1 MFRFLS
7 AAAFVVLTAGCA
19 FTPQAVV
26 IKPKVDVAA
35 SEVGKDIEL
44 PLTVVDERPRQT
56 IGTRGA
62 RGVGAEMTVDGNLA
76 EIVREAVAEGLAVQK
91 FRPTGAKA
99 RALSNLRIEI
109 RNLDY
114 GVTVGFWAGALKV
127 DVTLKAVCSREGV
140 RLYEMLYRGEH
151 AESVQVVQSTEAN
164 NSYISAAVSQAVNV
178 LLNDEQLT
186 KCLAP

>member
-1 MFRFLS
+1 
-7 AAAFVVLTAGCA
+7 
-19 FTPQAVV
+19 
-26 IKPKVDVAA
+26 
-35 SEVGKDIEL
+35 VGKNLEL

-62 RGVGAEMTVDGNLA
+62 RGVGAEMTIDGSLA
-76 EIVREAVAEGLAVQK
+76 EIVRDAVAEGLTAQR
-91 FRPTGAKA
+91 FRPTGANA

-127 DVTLKAVCSREGV
+127 DVTLKAICSREGI
-140 RLYEMLYRGEH
+140 RSYEMLYRGEH
-151 AESVQVVQSTEAN
+151 SESVQVVQSTEAN
-164 NSYISAAVSQAVNV
+164 NSYISSAVSQAVNA
-178 LLNDEQLT
+178 LLKDDQLT